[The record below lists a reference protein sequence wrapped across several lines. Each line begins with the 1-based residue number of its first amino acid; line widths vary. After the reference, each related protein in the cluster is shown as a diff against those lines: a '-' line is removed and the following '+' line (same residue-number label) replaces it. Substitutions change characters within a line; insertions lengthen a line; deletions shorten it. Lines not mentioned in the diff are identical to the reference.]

1 MTTEPV
7 VVPPRENERTNSSP
21 DDLSLDLSAAE
32 YLEKIPWAGVAPD
45 PDELDAATFLSWL

>member
-1 MTTEPV
+1 MTTEPEV
-7 VVPPRENERTNSSP
+7 VAPRENERTNSSP